1 MHSKSHF
8 ASLAEKE
15 EERSSFSR
23 KVFSLYEREKWKKKI
38 ETFLKKRLAPD

>member
-15 EERSSFSR
+15 EERFFLAYL
-23 KVFSLYEREKWKKKI
+23 VFTWARIWEKKKLSR
-38 ETFLKKRLAPD
+38 FWRKDLRLID